1 MPPEKQT
8 EGNEERRPLPVAEYE
23 VFFTAN
29 LTALEL
35 IAFGQF
41 VGMCK
46 DKMTCLK
53 VRVKLSKLKT
63 ESEKQ
68 EVTSD

>member
-1 MPPEKQT
+1 MSTDQIEEKPERK
-8 EGNEERRPLPVAEYE
+8 PLPEEEYE
-23 VFFTAN
+23 VFFLAK

-41 VGMCK
+41 VGLCK

-53 VRVKLSKLKT
+53 VRLK
-63 ESEKQ
+63 KQ
-68 EVTSD
+68 EP